1 MKNNILYRFIF
12 GGVILLATMVTSCKE
27 DSFSKDYDIKLP
39 VSEIVDFNPKTELV
53 DGLVTLYG
61 ENIDMVTSLSIGNST
76 CQIISQEEGSLVFKV
91 SRTADIGNI
100 SITNKYKRESVSVDK
115 FTPKYLDVTI
125 TSWPT
130 EIERGLTINIM
141 GENVDMI
148 QTVKFETITLSKSS
162 ASSTIATY
170 STANLNLPASGI
182 LTVTTKT
189 GQVLTSSVINVVEPK
204 DTYIPASSIMLFDFD
219 TVDPTIVA
227 GDVTGTGAPFTSGKN
242 LIGISP
248 FFGNYYSVK
257 AAQGNGWNGQYQY
270 LETTNNGS
278 GFNLSNYTDPH
289 ITFLVNTNGKKG
301 YFNPALTIDGSTED
315 KHFTGQEGEYT
326 DNYSIQTA
334 GWEWRS
340 YSLSGMGFANVKST
354 IEKISLFI
362 RGGNVG
368 NGDTEAFELNID
380 HVMITDGALNPV
392 VIFDM
397 ETMPAFAGG
406 TATQNGGSSV
416 TAIPQALKYLTVK
429 DGNVSS
435 WGNKGSITKADND
448 GSKFELNKTFYVN
461 FLVNTGNDGASG
473 YFQMIF
479 EQDGGTKLGLHFKG
493 DNPYKDDYM
502 FASTGGNWQWRS
514 YKIDPKGLENW
525 GSEPELSLTSPFTL
539 TVDYSTGNVSG
550 KYETNLDYVV
560 LTSVPLDTAY

>member
-12 GGVILLATMVTSCKE
+12 GGIILFATIFTGCKE
-27 DSFSKDYDIKLP
+27 DDFSKDYDINLP
-39 VSEIVDFNPKTELV
+39 VSEIIDFNPKTEVV

-61 ENIDMVTSLSIGNST
+61 ENMDMVTSVSIGNST
-76 CQIISQEEGSLVFKV
+76 CQIMSQEEGTLVFKV

-100 SITNKYKRESVSVDK
+100 SITNKYKRESVSIDK
-115 FTPKYLDVTI
+115 FTPKYLDVNI

-130 EIERGLTINIM
+130 EIERGLTISII
-141 GENVDMI
+141 GKNVDMI
-148 QTVKFETITLSKSS
+148 QTVKFETITLAKAS
-162 ASSTIATY
+162 ASPTTATY
-170 STANLNLPASGI
+170 STANLTLPTSGV

-204 DTYIPASSIMLFDFD
+204 NTYIPAPSILLFDFD

-227 GDVTGTGAPFTSGKN
+227 GDASGAGAIFTAGKN
-242 LIGISP
+242 LSGISP
-248 FFGNYYSVK
+248 FFGNYYSIK
-257 AAQGNGWNGQYQY
+257 ALQGNGWNGQYQY
-270 LETTNNGS
+270 LETTNNGA
-278 GFNLSNYTDPH
+278 GFNLSTYTDPN

-301 YFNPALTIDGSTED
+301 YFNPALTISGSTED
-315 KHFTGQEGEYT
+315 KHFTGQDGEYT

-354 IEKISLFI
+354 IDKLSLFI

-368 NGDTEAFELNID
+368 NGNTEAFELNID
-380 HVMITDGALNPV
+380 QVMITDGPLNPV
-392 VIFDM
+392 VVFDM
-397 ETMPAFAGG
+397 ETMPAFSGG
-406 TATQNGGSSV
+406 TASQNGGSSV
-416 TAIPQALKYLTVK
+416 TVIPQALKYLTVK

-435 WGNKGSITKADND
+435 WAGKGSITKADNN

-461 FLVNTGNDGASG
+461 FLVNTGNDDASG

-479 EQDGGTKLGLHFKG
+479 EQTGGTKLGLHFKG
-493 DNPYKDDYM
+493 DNPYKDDYK
-502 FASTGGNWQWRS
+502 FVSTNGKWEWRS

-525 GSEPELSLTSPFTL
+525 GSVPELSLTSPFSL
-539 TVDYSTGNVSG
+539 TVDFSTGNVSG
-550 KYETNLDYVV
+550 KYETNLDYVI

>member
-1 MKNNILYRFIF
+1 MKNDILYRFIF
-12 GGVILLATMVTSCKE
+12 GGVILLVTLFTGCKE
-27 DSFSKDYDIKLP
+27 DDFSKDYDINLP
-39 VSEIVDFNPKTELV
+39 VSEIVDFNPKTEVV

-61 ENIDMVTSLSIGNST
+61 ENMDMVTFVSIGNST
-76 CQIISQEEGSLVFKV
+76 CQIISQEEGNLVFKV

-100 SITNKYKRESVSVDK
+100 SITNKYKRESVSIDK
-115 FTPKYLDVTI
+115 FTPKYLDVNI

-130 EIERGLTINIM
+130 EIERGLTINII

-148 QTVKFETITLSKSS
+148 QTVKFETITLAKAS
-162 ASSTIATY
+162 ASPTTATY
-170 STANLNLPASGI
+170 STANLTLPTSGV

-204 DTYIPASSIMLFDFD
+204 DTYIPAPSILLFDFD

-227 GDVTGTGAPFTSGKN
+227 GDANGAGAAFTAGKN
-242 LIGISP
+242 LSGISP

-257 AAQGNGWNGQYQY
+257 AVQGNGWNGQYQY
-270 LETTNNGS
+270 LETTNNGA
-278 GFNLSNYTDPH
+278 GFNLSTYTDPH

-301 YFNPALTIDGSTED
+301 YFNPALTIGGSTED
-315 KHFTGQEGEYT
+315 KHFTGQDGEYT

-354 IEKISLFI
+354 IDKISLFI

-368 NGDTEAFELNID
+368 NGNTEAFELNID
-380 HVMITDGALNPV
+380 QVMITDGPLNPV
-392 VIFDM
+392 VVFDM
-397 ETMPAFAGG
+397 ETMPVFTGG
-406 TATQNGGSSV
+406 TASQNGGSSV
-416 TAIPQALKYLTVK
+416 TVIPQALKYLTVK

-435 WGNKGSITKADND
+435 WAGKGSITKADNN

-479 EQDGGTKLGLHFKG
+479 EQTGGTKLGLHFKG
-493 DNPYKDDYM
+493 DNPYKDDYK
-502 FASTGGNWQWRS
+502 FVSTNGKWEWRS

-525 GSEPELSLTSPFTL
+525 GSVPELSLTSPFSL
-539 TVDYSTGNVSG
+539 TVDFSTGNVSG
-550 KYETNLDYVV
+550 KYETNLDYVI